1 MPRVFDH
8 FTWIFV
14 SRDGFEAGV
23 IIRVDGSFFDD
34 DGNLLT
40 LFPALFSSFG
50 LSFPLSG
57 FIPLYFP
64 AFLGFAAAFNRH
76 FRAGFRLYY
85 GI

>member
-1 MPRVFDH
+1 MWDNY
-8 FTWIFV
+8 
-14 SRDGFEAGV
+14 SCSGV
-23 IIRVDGSFFDD
+23 FFDD
-34 DGNLLT
+34 DGKPLT

-50 LSFPLSG
+50 LSFPLLG

-64 AFLGFAAAFNRH
+64 AFLGVVAAFNRH